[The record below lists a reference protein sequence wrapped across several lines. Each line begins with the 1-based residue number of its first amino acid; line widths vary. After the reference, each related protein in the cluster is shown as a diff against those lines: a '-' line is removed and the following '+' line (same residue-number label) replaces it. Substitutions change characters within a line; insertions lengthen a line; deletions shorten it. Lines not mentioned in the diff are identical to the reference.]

1 MDVRLPDGRVIQGV
15 PDGTTRD
22 QLAQKLQAN
31 GMQVPQEWMAPAQP
45 EQPPQPAATTRDR
58 VSAIGSGFNRGIAS
72 VAGIPTD
79 LGLNIFDLIKA
90 GIGVTYSGV
99 TGRAVPDSLAPT
111 DRAGVV
117 GSSEYIA
124 NLMNRS
130 RVTNTQLSRPD
141 DKASRYLYAGGA
153 GAAGGALLGPATGA
167 AMLPSAVSGTTSAL
181 ASNAAAEGGG
191 GPVAQ
196 TLAGIAGGA
205 VPFAA
210 QAGVNATRGAISRK
224 AAQPPKPVPP
234 TIEELTTAK
243 NAAYK
248 AAEDTGVVISR
259 DALNRLK
266 GNVFSD
272 RKKEGIDSTLH
283 PKATAAAKR
292 ILGTKG
298 QLSLSEI
305 ETLRKIAGAAAGSI
319 EKADARLGARIIEHI
334 DDFEAGLTQSDVVGG
349 SAAAGTAFR
358 EARALNTTLSKARVI
373 QKIFDDAEV
382 TAGANYTV
390 SGMENAL
397 RQQFKALA
405 KNDKRL
411 RGFSQQEIAAI
422 RKVAMGGPLENAL
435 RMIGKFAPNGVVSSM
450 AGMGSVMVAGPAG
463 MALPAAGVASKYAA
477 TKMTMKN
484 AKNVENIVRSGK

>member
-1 MDVRLPDGRVIQGV
+1 
-15 PDGTTRD
+15 
-22 QLAQKLQAN
+22 
-31 GMQVPQEWMAPAQP
+31 MQIPQEWMSPPTPEAPPATAQ
-45 EQPPQPAATTRDR
+45 DR
-58 VSAIGSGFNRGIAS
+58 ISALGAGFNRAIAGA
-72 VAGIPTD
+72 AGIPVD
-79 LGLNIFDLIKA
+79 LGLNVFDLIKA
-90 GIGVTYSGV
+90 GIGATYGGV
-99 TGRAVPDSLAPT
+99 TGKAPPSAFDPT
-111 DRAGVV
+111 DRASVV
-117 GSSEYIA
+117 GSSENIA

-130 RVTNTQLSRPD
+130 RVTNTQLARPD
-141 DKASRYLYAGGA
+141 DKASRYIYAGGA
-153 GAAGGALLGPATGA
+153 GAASGALLGPATGA

-181 ASNAAAEGGG
+181 ASNAASEHGG

-205 VPFAA
+205 APFVA
-210 QAGVNATRGAISRK
+210 QAGFNAARDAISNR
-224 AAQPPKPVPP
+224 AAQPPKPQPP
-234 TIEELTTAK
+234 TIEELTAAK

-259 DALNRLK
+259 DALNKLK
-266 GNVFSD
+266 GTIYSD
-272 RKKEGIDSTLH
+272 LKKEGIDSTLH

-292 ILGTKG
+292 ILETKG

-319 EKADARLGARIIEHI
+319 EKADARLGSRIIEHI
-334 DDFEAGLTQSDVVGG
+334 DDFEAGLSQSDVVGG
-349 SAAAGTAFR
+349 SAAAATAFK

-405 KNDKRL
+405 KNDRRL
-411 RGFSQQEIAAI
+411 RGFTPTEIAAI

-435 RMIGKFAPNGVVSSM
+435 RMVGKFAPNGVVSSM

-463 MALPAAGVASKYAA
+463 MAIPAAGVAGKYAA